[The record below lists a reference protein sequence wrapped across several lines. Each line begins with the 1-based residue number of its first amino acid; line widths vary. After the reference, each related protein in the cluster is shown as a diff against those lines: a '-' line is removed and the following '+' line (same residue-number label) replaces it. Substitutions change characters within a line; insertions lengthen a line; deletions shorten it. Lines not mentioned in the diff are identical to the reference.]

1 MDIDARNLDA
11 LRGEDED
18 ALKELKHFLFKE
30 TVRIENEKKALKED
44 REKLI
49 RERAQFRKEIDLL
62 NHKMVLE
69 HKRLKDETLFFDKKM
84 EILQDGFKHL
94 EEEKEALRKEKYR
107 FKTEQDIWKSGVVR
121 NEKPDDVIAVLFK
134 GVSNP
139 ITLRKRYKELLK
151 ISTRTT
157 YAGMKRWY
165 SLSTANTKEEKEQ
178 NKSRCKTPAFLWFH
192 FLFTI
197 N

>member
-1 MDIDARNLDA
+1 M
-11 LRGEDED
+11 
-18 ALKELKHFLFKE
+18 
-30 TVRIENEKKALKED
+30 KED

-49 RERAQFRKEIDLL
+49 RERTQFRKEIDLL

-151 ISTRTT
+151 IFHPDNLCGDEEMVQLINRE
-157 YAGMKRWY
+157 YERRKR
-165 SLSTANTKEEKEQ
+165 AEQ
-178 NKSRCKTPAFLWFH
+178 KPV
-192 FLFTI
+192 
-197 N
+197 

>member
-49 RERAQFRKEIDLL
+49 RERTQFRKEIDLL

-69 HKRLKDETLFFDKKM
+69 HKRLKDENGNSAGWFQTS
-84 EILQDGFKHL
+84 GR
-94 EEEKEALRKEKYR
+94 RKGSL
-107 FKTEQDIWKSGVVR
+107 TE
-121 NEKPDDVIAVLFK
+121 
-134 GVSNP
+134 
-139 ITLRKRYKELLK
+139 RKV
-151 ISTRTT
+151 
-157 YAGMKRWY
+157 
-165 SLSTANTKEEKEQ
+165 
-178 NKSRCKTPAFLWFH
+178 PF
-192 FLFTI
+192 
-197 N
+197 

>member
-18 ALKELKHFLFKE
+18 ALKELKYFLFKE

-151 ISTRTT
+151 IFHPDNLCGDEEMVQLINRE
-157 YAGMKRWY
+157 YERRKR
-165 SLSTANTKEEKEQ
+165 AEQ
-178 NKSRCKTPAFLWFH
+178 KPV
-192 FLFTI
+192 
-197 N
+197 

>member
-49 RERAQFRKEIDLL
+49 RERTQFRKEIDLL

-69 HKRLKDETLFFDKKM
+69 HKRLKD
-84 EILQDGFKHL
+84 
-94 EEEKEALRKEKYR
+94 EALRKEKYR

-151 ISTRTT
+151 IFHPDNLCGDEEMVQLINRE
-157 YAGMKRWY
+157 YERRKR
-165 SLSTANTKEEKEQ
+165 AEQ
-178 NKSRCKTPAFLWFH
+178 KPV
-192 FLFTI
+192 
-197 N
+197 

>member
-1 MDIDARNLDA
+1 
-11 LRGEDED
+11 
-18 ALKELKHFLFKE
+18 
-30 TVRIENEKKALKED
+30 
-44 REKLI
+44 
-49 RERAQFRKEIDLL
+49 
-62 NHKMVLE
+62 
-69 HKRLKDETLFFDKKM
+69 M

-151 ISTRTT
+151 IFHPDNLCGDEEMVQLINRE
-157 YAGMKRWY
+157 YERRKR
-165 SLSTANTKEEKEQ
+165 AEQ
-178 NKSRCKTPAFLWFH
+178 KPV
-192 FLFTI
+192 
-197 N
+197 

>member
-49 RERAQFRKEIDLL
+49 RERTQFRKEIDLL

-69 HKRLKDETLFFDKKM
+69 HKRLKDETLFFDKK
-84 EILQDGFKHL
+84 IITKISVVGFK
-94 EEEKEALRKEKYR
+94 ASV
-107 FKTEQDIWKSGVVR
+107 DIRVQIKKSG
-121 NEKPDDVIAVLFK
+121 
-134 GVSNP
+134 
-139 ITLRKRYKELLK
+139 KE
-151 ISTRTT
+151 SVN
-157 YAGMKRWY
+157 
-165 SLSTANTKEEKEQ
+165 S
-178 NKSRCKTPAFLWFH
+178 F
-192 FLFTI
+192 
-197 N
+197 

>member
-69 HKRLKDETLFFDKKM
+69 HKRLKDENLFFDKKM

-151 ISTRTT
+151 IFHPDNLCGDEEMVQLINRE
-157 YAGMKRWY
+157 YERRKR
-165 SLSTANTKEEKEQ
+165 AEQ
-178 NKSRCKTPAFLWFH
+178 KPV
-192 FLFTI
+192 
-197 N
+197 

>member
-49 RERAQFRKEIDLL
+49 RERTQFRKEIDLL

-69 HKRLKDETLFFDKKM
+69 HKRLKDETLFS
-84 EILQDGFKHL
+84 I
-94 EEEKEALRKEKYR
+94 RKWKFCR
-107 FKTEQDIWKSGVVR
+107 MVSNIWKKKRKPYGKKSTVLRRSRISGR
-121 NEKPDDVIAVLFK
+121 AVW
-134 GVSNP
+134 
-139 ITLRKRYKELLK
+139 Y
-151 ISTRTT
+151 
-157 YAGMKRWY
+157 GMK
-165 SLSTANTKEEKEQ
+165 
-178 NKSRCKTPAFLWFH
+178 SRTM
-192 FLFTI
+192 
-197 N
+197 